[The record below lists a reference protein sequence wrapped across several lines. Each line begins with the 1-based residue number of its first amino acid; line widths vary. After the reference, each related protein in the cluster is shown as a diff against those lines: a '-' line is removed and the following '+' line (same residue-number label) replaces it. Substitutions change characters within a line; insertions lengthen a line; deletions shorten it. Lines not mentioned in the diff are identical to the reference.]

1 MSFKIIVDS
10 CCDLT
15 PAQLREDCFV
25 SVPLTIRVGE
35 HIVVDDASFDQ
46 GALLWRMKESATAP
60 QSSCPS
66 PIQYLE
72 AFDCGADDLYVVTLS
87 ALLSGSHN
95 AAAQARSLWLEDH
108 PNSNVHI
115 FNSCSASAGEVLVA
129 LKIQELAQSGM
140 DFTTVVSQV
149 SRYINEMETYF
160 VLETL
165 DNLRKNGRLTR
176 VQSLV
181 TSTLHIKLLMGA
193 TPEGEICKKG
203 QAMSIKQALSKMVS
217 LMAADPKHEG
227 RRLSIVH
234 CNCLERAFHV
244 NEAVPFRGDPH
255 QRYRRH
261 QHRLC
266 QRRRHRRGLLIS
278 IKPFRNRPEEIS
290 SGRLFFA
297 PACAIMAKIVL
308 GGAFMNYTIRP
319 IGPEDAEGAAALR
332 RMPGVFENTLGLPS
346 YRTADSEAFIAG
358 LGPDDHNFV
367 AVLDDG
373 TVIGCAGLTVCSNPR
388 MRHVGAVGL
397 FVHADYQGR
406 GVGTTLMETLLDL
419 ADHWL
424 MLVRVELEV
433 FADNEQAIRLYEKLG
448 FEKEGLLRMTTV
460 RNGRYVDEYKMARIR
475 PGVTAP

>member
-165 DNLRKNGRLTR
+165 DNLRKNGRLTK
-176 VQSLV
+176 VQALV
-181 TSTLHIKLLMGA
+181 TSTLRIKLLMGA
-193 TPEGEICKKG
+193 TPRGDLQKG
-203 QAMSIKQALSKMVS
+203 PGHVRQAGPGQDGCPHGSRPQARGAPAVHRPLQLSGAG
-217 LMAADPKHEG
+217 LPCQGAGH
-227 RRLSIVH
+227 
-234 CNCLERAFHV
+234 
-244 NEAVPFRGDPH
+244 EAVPFRGDPH
-255 QRYRRH
+255 QRHRRH

-266 QRRRHRRGLLIS
+266 QRRRHRRGLLIL
-278 IKPFRNRPEEIS
+278 IKPFRNRLEEIPP
-290 SGRLFFA
+290 GGCFL
-297 PACAIMAKIVL
+297 PLPVL
-308 GGAFMNYTIRP
+308 
-319 IGPEDAEGAAALR
+319 
-332 RMPGVFENTLGLPS
+332 S
-346 YRTADSEAFIAG
+346 W
-358 LGPDDHNFV
+358 
-367 AVLDDG
+367 
-373 TVIGCAGLTVCSNPR
+373 
-388 MRHVGAVGL
+388 
-397 FVHADYQGR
+397 Q
-406 GVGTTLMETLLDL
+406 
-419 ADHWL
+419 
-424 MLVRVELEV
+424 
-433 FADNEQAIRLYEKLG
+433 K
-448 FEKEGLLRMTTV
+448 
-460 RNGRYVDEYKMARIR
+460 
-475 PGVTAP
+475 